1 MNAFY
6 SILFLFAMLHLLQLL
21 PGDSS
26 LARCYYRASPLGG
39 KKKVVKEIT
48 YGAFGS
54 KQVNDKD
61 GGRVFI

>member
-1 MNAFY
+1 MLLY
-6 SILFLFAMLHLLQLL
+6 SVTV
-21 PGDSS
+21 G
-26 LARCYYRASPLGG
+26 R

-54 KQVNDKD
+54 KQLNEKD